1 MHIECTNCKKT
12 FQIDEKL
19 IPDSGRLLQCS
30 KCDHQW
36 FYNKE
41 KIEKYIDNKSDDEDI
56 NLKKEIKIKKSEQIE
71 SKILIKPEYE
81 QNNKHNKKT
90 KSNKKK
96 QKNNFL
102 NTFLVMIISF
112 VSIVLIADTFK
123 IQIKTFYP
131 EIENLLNS
139 LYQTLT
145 DIKLFFKDLIK

>member
-41 KIEKYIDNKSDDEDI
+41 KIEKNIDNKSDDEDI
-56 NLKKEIKIKKSEQIE
+56 NVKKEIKIKKSEQIE

-81 QNNKHNKKT
+81 LNNKHNKTT

-102 NTFLVMIISF
+102 NTFLVLIISF
-112 VSIVLIADTFK
+112 VALVVLADTFK

>member
-41 KIEKYIDNKSDDEDI
+41 KIEKNIDNKSDDEDI

-81 QNNKHNKKT
+81 QNNKDNKTT

-102 NTFLVMIISF
+102 NTFLVLIISF
-112 VSIVLIADTFK
+112 VALVVIVDTFK

-131 EIENLLNS
+131 EIDNLLNS

>member
-41 KIEKYIDNKSDDEDI
+41 KIEKNIDNKSDDEDI

-81 QNNKHNKKT
+81 QNNKHNKTT

-102 NTFLVMIISF
+102 NTFLVLIISF
-112 VSIVLIADTFK
+112 VALVVIVDTFK

>member
-1 MHIECTNCKKT
+1 MHIECTNCKKI

-41 KIEKYIDNKSDDEDI
+41 KFEKNIDNRGDDEGI
-56 NLKKEIKIKKSEQIE
+56 NLKKQIKIKKSEQIE
-71 SKILIKPEYE
+71 SKILTKQEYE
-81 QNNKHNKKT
+81 QNNKNNKTT

-102 NTFLVMIISF
+102 NTFLVLIISF
-112 VSIVLIADTFK
+112 VALVVIVDTFK

-131 EIENLLNS
+131 EIEDLLNS

-145 DIKLFFKDLIK
+145 DINLFFKDLIK

>member
-41 KIEKYIDNKSDDEDI
+41 KIEKNIDNKSDDEDI

-102 NTFLVMIISF
+102 NTFLVLIISF
-112 VSIVLIADTFK
+112 VALVVIVDTFK
-123 IQIKTFYP
+123 IQIITFYP
-131 EIENLLNS
+131 ETEGLFNS
-139 LYQTLT
+139 LYQTLI
-145 DIKLFFKDLIK
+145 DINLFFKDLIK

>member
-41 KIEKYIDNKSDDEDI
+41 KIEKNIDNNSDDEDI
-56 NLKKEIKIKKSEQIE
+56 NLKNQIKIKKSEQIE

-81 QNNKHNKKT
+81 QNNKHNKTT

-102 NTFLVMIISF
+102 NTFLVLIISF
-112 VSIVLIADTFK
+112 VALVVIVDTFK

>member
-41 KIEKYIDNKSDDEDI
+41 KIEKNIDNKSDDEDI

-71 SKILIKPEYE
+71 SRILIKPEYE
-81 QNNKHNKKT
+81 QNNKHNKTT

-102 NTFLVMIISF
+102 NTFLVLIISF
-112 VSIVLIADTFK
+112 VALVVIVDTFK

-131 EIENLLNS
+131 DIENLLNS